1 MRAPEEPRR
10 LLEGEGEATTVL
22 RAYARRTSPAEVERW
37 LARPAPRTLRPT
49 AALAGGLIAL
59 LGLWLVTPGGAGL
72 DPGAGGGVGGAEGTS
87 GIGPGTGG
95 GRGSGGTLPPGSEPS
110 AR

>member
-1 MRAPEEPRR
+1 VRAPEEPRR

-37 LARPAPRTLRPT
+37 LVRPAPRTLRPT

-59 LGLWLVTPGGAGL
+59 LGIWLVSPAGVAL
-72 DPGAGGGVGGAEGTS
+72 DPGSGGGVGGAEGTS
-87 GIGPGTGG
+87 GIGLGTGG
-95 GRGSGGTLPPGSEPS
+95 GRGSSGSPPPGSEPS
-110 AR
+110 AG